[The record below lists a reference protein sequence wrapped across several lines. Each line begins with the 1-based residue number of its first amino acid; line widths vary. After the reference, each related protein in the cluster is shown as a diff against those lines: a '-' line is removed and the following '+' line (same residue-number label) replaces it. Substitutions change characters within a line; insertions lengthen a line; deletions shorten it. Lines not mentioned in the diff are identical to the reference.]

1 MLNCIDETELRRD
14 AFVRVRNHPGAT
26 IEDLIDHAR
35 AHTRHVKHDG
45 VIIMAG
51 TNDISQ
57 NNMEANKNKPNR
69 PTTAHLSELIKE
81 LKQQL
86 PAESHIAIC
95 QITSRKDSVKAA
107 KDVQRMNEE
116 FKLLAEREHIG
127 FVHTSQFTKDHT
139 GKKGV
144 HPNDR
149 GIDKLHETF
158 EKYVRKISKL

>member
-1 MLNCIDETELRRD
+1 
-14 AFVRVRNHPGAT
+14 
-26 IEDLIDHAR
+26 
-35 AHTRHVKHDG
+35 
-45 VIIMAG
+45 MAG

-57 NNMEANKNKPNR
+57 NNIEANKDKPNR